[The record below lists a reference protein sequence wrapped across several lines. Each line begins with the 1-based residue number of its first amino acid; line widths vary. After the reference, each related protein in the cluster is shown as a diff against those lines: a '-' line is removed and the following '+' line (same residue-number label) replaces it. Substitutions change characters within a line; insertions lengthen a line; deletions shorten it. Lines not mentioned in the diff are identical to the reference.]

1 MPSRDAEAIAPLLI
15 LLPGLDGSGLLFEP
29 LCKALAGRLDCQVLG
44 YPTVA
49 PQDYDSLVAWAEQ
62 QLPKDRPF
70 ILLGESFSGPVA
82 LKLALRRPPG
92 LRALVLACSF
102 AHRPRP
108 GIALLEPLIRRMPL
122 DAVPGWLLRFA
133 LLGTDAPASTLSALR
148 HSLSLAP
155 PACLASRLRAVA
167 TVDLRAHLGELQVPL
182 LYLQARQDRL
192 VPARAAQAMA
202 RRTRAFG
209 LVRLDGPHALLQ
221 AHPLASAEAIVA
233 FSRLHL
239 GVN

>member
-1 MPSRDAEAIAPLLI
+1 MAPLLI
-15 LLPGLDGSGLLFEP
+15 LLPGLDGSGLLFAP
-29 LCKALAGRLDCQVLG
+29 LRQALDGRLDCQVLG
-44 YPTVA
+44 YPTLA
-49 PQDYDSLVAWAEQ
+49 PQDYDSLVEWAEQ

-82 LKLALRRPPG
+82 LKLALRHPPG
-92 LRALVLACSF
+92 LMGLVLACSF

-108 GIALLEPLIRRMPL
+108 GIALLTPLIRRLPL

-133 LLGTDAPASTLSALR
+133 LLGADAPASTLAALR
-148 HSLSLAP
+148 QSLSLAP
-155 PACLASRLRAVA
+155 PACLAARLRAVA
-167 TVDLRAHLGELQVPL
+167 TVDLRARLTELQVPS

-192 VPARAAQAMA
+192 VPARTARAMA
-202 RRTRAFG
+202 RRTRGFN

-221 AHPLASAEAIVA
+221 AHPLASAEAIMA
-233 FSRLHL
+233 FYRRHL